1 MAHEQINRK
10 IVNGEQMS
18 DDRVGVGRDLKDG
31 GGSGGVEG
39 AWGWLPTLRH
49 GP

>member
-18 DDRVGVGRDLKDG
+18 DARVGVGRDLKEDG
-31 GGSGGVEG
+31 GRGKVGG
-39 AWGWLPTLRH
+39 A
-49 GP
+49 